1 MFCANCSEKILGDAV
16 MQGGEYFCS
25 GECANLAA
33 GVDPEEEDGY
43 FEEDDSIDDFFEEFD
58 E

>member
-16 MQGGEYFCS
+16 MQAGEYYCS
-25 GECANLAA
+25 SECANLAA
-33 GVDPEEEDGY
+33 GLDPEEEDGY
-43 FEEDDSIDDFFEEFD
+43 FEEDDSVEDFFEDFE